1 MLDIEYL
8 KRVESYFESGDCA
21 FEFEHGEEERRL
33 AIIEFLETL
42 MDLGEMADALATKLI
57 FKDAYASL
65 TSEEG
70 VGAALEAE
78 DGAGAEGGARDGGG
92 PQG

>member
-8 KRVESYFESGDCA
+8 ERVEHFFKSGDCA

-33 AIIEFLETL
+33 LIIDFLERL
-42 MDLGEMADALATKLI
+42 MELGDQADELATKLI
-57 FKDAYASL
+57 FKDAYASM

-70 VGAALEAE
+70 VAQAVAEEEAAKA
-78 DGAGAEGGARDGGG
+78 
-92 PQG
+92 

>member
-1 MLDIEYL
+1 MLDIDYL
-8 KRVESYFESGDCA
+8 KRVETYFASGDCA

-42 MDLGEMADALATKLI
+42 MDLGEQADVLATRLI
-57 FKDAYASL
+57 FKDAYATL

-70 VGAALEAE
+70 VSAALEQEA
-78 DGAGAEGGARDGGG
+78 GAGDK

>member
-1 MLDIEYL
+1 MLDIDYL
-8 KRVESYFESGDCA
+8 KRVETYFASGDCA

-42 MDLGEMADALATKLI
+42 MDLGEQADVLATRLI
-57 FKDAYASL
+57 FKDAYATL
-65 TSEEG
+65 TSGEG
-70 VGAALEAE
+70 VSAALEQEA
-78 DGAGAEGGARDGGG
+78 GAGDS